1 MKITGEISLEELPL
15 LNKMGI
21 ILPGIRGQLHPCFEE
36 KPRLSKEEE
45 ENRLILKVLP
55 PGYRIPLFPDTRAR
69 LLRQVA

>member
-1 MKITGEISLEELPL
+1 MKISREISLEEVLP

-21 ILPGIRGQLHPCFEE
+21 ILPGIRGQLHPCFER

-45 ENRLILKVLP
+45 DGLILKVLP
-55 PGYRIPLFPDTRAR
+55 PGHRIPVFPDTRTR